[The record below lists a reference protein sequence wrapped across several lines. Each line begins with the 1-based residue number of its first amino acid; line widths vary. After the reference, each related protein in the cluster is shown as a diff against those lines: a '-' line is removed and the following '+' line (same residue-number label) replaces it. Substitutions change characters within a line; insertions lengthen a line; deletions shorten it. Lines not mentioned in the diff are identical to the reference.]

1 MPSADFCT
9 AVRPPYG
16 VLSPEGHG
24 ADLSE

>member
-1 MPSADFCT
+1 MPSADFCP
-9 AVRPPYG
+9 AVRAPYD